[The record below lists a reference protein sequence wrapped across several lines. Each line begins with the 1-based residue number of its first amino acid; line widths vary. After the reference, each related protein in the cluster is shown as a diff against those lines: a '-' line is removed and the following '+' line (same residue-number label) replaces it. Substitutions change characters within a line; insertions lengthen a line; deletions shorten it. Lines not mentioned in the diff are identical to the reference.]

1 MAMRTID
8 SPKVA
13 APPPGLFSNAKLVG
27 NQLFVSG
34 MHAGDGKGGVA
45 GDGSTYAQAR
55 EALVRIRHLVEA
67 AGGTMNDIVK
77 LGVFTTR
84 IADRAEI
91 SRARREFFSG
101 DFPCSTLVEVG
112 ALVEPALT
120 VEIEAIAIIGAGAR

>member
-1 MAMRTID
+1 MAMRKID
-8 SPKVA
+8 SPAVA
-13 APPPGLFSNAKLVG
+13 PPPPGLFSNAKLVG

>member
-1 MAMRTID
+1 MAMRTIA
-8 SPKVA
+8 SPAVPS
-13 APPPGLFSNAKLVG
+13 PPPGLFSNAKRVG
-27 NQLFVSG
+27 DMLFVSG

-55 EALVRIRHLVEA
+55 EALMRIRHLVEA

-101 DFPCSTLVEVG
+101 DFPCATLVEVR
-112 ALVEPALT
+112 ALVEPNLT
-120 VEIEAIAIIGAGAR
+120 VEIEAIATIGAGAR